1 MYTKSLESHATW
13 KKSGSRKTTP
23 INLYINS
30 DQFDAIKKQ
39 FEEAMKSFKKS
50 DDFKYIDGD
59 ADDCDEIIS
68 DFKPST
74 LRPAFFTSSE
84 NKELLIKICRL
95 FSMYKRWMGQI
106 DLYNNYFN
114 KWNDMKGGWDMK
126 FNQQTQENVLNSFNY
141 NSKYLTKILQDL
153 DNDEKDTEFLEQNL
167 TNNPPV
173 NGTGSKTAQEQA
185 MSRGGG
191 GNKRKN
197 RTRHRTKPAK

>member
-13 KKSGSRKTTP
+13 KTTGARKTTP
-23 INLYINS
+23 RNLYINS

-39 FEEAMKSFKKS
+39 FEEALKSFKKS

-59 ADDCDEIIS
+59 ADDCDKIIS

-74 LRPAFFTSSE
+74 FRPDFFTSSK

-106 DLYNNYFN
+106 DLYNNYFK

-126 FNQQTQENVLNSFNY
+126 FNKQTEENVLNNFNY
-141 NSKYLTKILQDL
+141 NSKYLTGILQDL
-153 DNDEKDTEFLEQNL
+153 DNDVKDTKVLEQQLNVA
-167 TNNPPV
+167 PAVV
-173 NGTGSKTAQEQA
+173 NGAGVDTEQDRA
-185 MSRGGG
+185 MGRGVG
-191 GNKRKN
+191 GNKR
-197 RTRHRTKPAK
+197 TRRRTKPAK